1 MMMFGKPLH
10 ADLVISNCCRRYM
23 SLSLS
28 LAHKYHFYLTSEKK
42 EGKKALT
49 HLLHTVSLITVV
61 KIGQY
66 TMKRPR
72 TVFRANL
79 SFDVPGEGIL
89 KPWLHIIH

>member
-42 EGKKALT
+42 EGKKSTDSSPTL
-49 HLLHTVSLITVV
+49 LITVV

>member
-42 EGKKALT
+42 EGKKSTDSSPT
-49 HLLHTVSLITVV
+49 HCKS
-61 KIGQY
+61 Y
-66 TMKRPR
+66 YR
-72 TVFRANL
+72 
-79 SFDVPGEGIL
+79 S
-89 KPWLHIIH
+89 

>member
-28 LAHKYHFYLTSEKK
+28 LISTTFTLQVKK
-42 EGKKALT
+42 RREKKALT